1 MDDTNKNH
9 QYKDHVIL
17 VSEKIRQ
24 IISSYI
30 PAGPIIEAFLSYRN
44 ELKQKR
50 VIEFSE
56 SVKTALEEIGGKEI
70 HASNL
75 QTEDFVDLM
84 ELVYLKVIST
94 RSTYKLERFRNI
106 LVNKI
111 VEPDKEVHLFKKYVN
126 LLDQLEDVQILIL
139 DDFKYWKGNPIRSII
154 IAYEGDVGA
163 ALQDDAIIERVSTKI
178 GADITKGEVEYY
190 TNELLNLGLIRNST
204 RVITAQGAS
213 SPQNNFQISPVGESF
228 LKFIELKETVL

>member
-1 MDDTNKNH
+1 
-9 QYKDHVIL
+9 L
-17 VSEKIRQ
+17 VSEKVRQ
-24 IISSYI
+24 TVFSFI
-30 PAGPIIEAFLSYRN
+30 PAGPIFETFWSYRSN
-44 ELKQKR
+44 LKQKR

-94 RSTYKLERFRNI
+94 SSVYKLERFRDI

-111 VEPDKEVHLFKKYVN
+111 VEPEKENHLFKKYVN

-139 DDFKYWKGNPIRSII
+139 DDFKYWKGNPIRSVI
-154 IAYEGDVGA
+154 IAYEGEIGA
-163 ALQDDAIIERVSTKI
+163 ALPDDAIIERISKKAGTNVTKS
-178 GADITKGEVEYY
+178 EVEYY
-190 TNELLNLGLIRNST
+190 TNELVTLGLVRNSA
-204 RVITAQGAS
+204 RVITAMGEN
-213 SPQNNFQISPVGESF
+213 SPQNNFQISPVGLLF
-228 LKFIELKETVL
+228 LEFIEMNT